1 MMVLGEI
8 GRMRTGEVALGD
20 IKLFGLCRAL
30 SISLQMIST
39 ALISPGSPLFAI
51 PTSHTAPTSEEP
63 WNPERRRQILAS
75 YWPSPICHY
84 ICDGLTG
91 AS

>member
-1 MMVLGEI
+1 MVLGEI

-39 ALISPGSPLFAI
+39 ALISPGSPLFAVQRVTLLLHPKNPGI
-51 PTSHTAPTSEEP
+51 RKEED
-63 WNPERRRQILAS
+63 R
-75 YWPSPICHY
+75 Y
-84 ICDGLTG
+84 
-91 AS
+91 